1 MRSTTMAMALAKMM
15 QAETKYED
23 DDAGDD
29 DGDNNDDDSDDS
41 PMGEP
46 AAGDDRREGF
56 LAPLDAAANIM
67 IDQNLYL

>member
-1 MRSTTMAMALAKMM
+1 MSSTTMVMAVAKMM
-15 QAETKYED
+15 HAETEYGD

-29 DGDNNDDDSDDS
+29 EGDNNDDDSDDS

-56 LAPLDAAANIM
+56 LAPLDATANIM
-67 IDQNLYL
+67 IDQNSYY

>member
-1 MRSTTMAMALAKMM
+1 MVMIVAKMM
-15 QAETKYED
+15 HA
-23 DDAGDD
+23 
-29 DGDNNDDDSDDS
+29 DNNDDDSDDS

-67 IDQNLYL
+67 VDQNLYLWDYLGR

>member
-1 MRSTTMAMALAKMM
+1 MIVAKMM
-15 QAETKYED
+15 HA
-23 DDAGDD
+23 
-29 DGDNNDDDSDDS
+29 DNNDDDSDDS

-67 IDQNLYL
+67 VDQNLYL